1 MKQNQNLMAM
11 DAQRMTS
18 LEIAAVTG
26 KPHGDVLKAI
36 RKMEKAWEQECGGN
50 FSLTSE
56 KVDMPQGGVRLIPV
70 FSLTKTECLY
80 VATKFNDA
88 ARARLVLRWQQLE
101 RATALKRRKERTC
114 LSGVDTNWHG
124 VYKAYRI
131 RKRSHELNELFY
143 GTNCKDSESERATD
157 PTVHGSQDWRPESN

>member
-1 MKQNQNLMAM
+1 MKKDQNLMAM

-56 KVDMPQGGVRLIPV
+56 KVDMPQGGVRMIRILAHQNRV
-70 FSLTKTECLY
+70 
-80 VATKFNDA
+80 
-88 ARARLVLRWQQLE
+88 LVCGYE
-101 RATALKRRKERTC
+101 
-114 LSGVDTNWHG
+114 V
-124 VYKAYRI
+124 
-131 RKRSHELNELFY
+131 
-143 GTNCKDSESERATD
+143 
-157 PTVHGSQDWRPESN
+157 

>member
-1 MKQNQNLMAM
+1 MKQNQNLMTM

-56 KVDMPQGGVRLIPV
+56 KVDYY
-70 FSLTKTECLY
+70 SLEGEK
-80 VATKFNDA
+80 K
-88 ARARLVLRWQQLE
+88 E
-101 RATALKRRKERTC
+101 RAYLVWTPIGMEF
-114 LSGVDTNWHG
+114 
-124 VYKAYRI
+124 I
-131 RKRSHELNELFY
+131 RSI
-143 GTNCKDSESERATD
+143 
-157 PTVHGSQDWRPESN
+157 V